1 MRKLMDDFPYSLD
14 KHDVEVVSKKSLFS
28 RFFTV
33 SLVSFK
39 HKLFAGGW
47 SETVEREIFERGD
60 AVVVLP
66 YDPKLDKIVMVEQI
80 RVGCM
85 ENAAHPW
92 AFELVGGMIEQGQSI
107 ESVALRE
114 TEEETGLIAS
124 DLIPMQS
131 YLSSCGGTSERIFLY
146 VAKVDSTQCG
156 DICGLDYEHE
166 DIKVHQFDCE
176 QVFHWLENGKIDAAA
191 VVIALQWFKLNKQ
204 TVLDKWAQTC

>member
-1 MRKLMDDFPYSLD
+1 MRKLMDDFPYSLE
-14 KHDVEVVSKKSLFS
+14 KQDVEVVSKKSLFS

-66 YDPKLDKIVMVEQI
+66 YDPALDKIVMVEQI

-85 ENAAHPW
+85 ENARHPW

-114 TEEETGLIAS
+114 TEEETGLIAT

-146 VAKVDSTQCG
+146 VAKVDSTKCG

-166 DIKVHQFDCE
+166 DIKVHQFDSE

-204 TVLDKWAQTC
+204 QVLDKWAISS

>member
-1 MRKLMDDFPYSLD
+1 MKKLLDDFPYSLN
-14 KHDVEVVSKKSLFS
+14 KQDVEVVAKKSLFS
-28 RFFTV
+28 RFFNV

-47 SETVEREIFERGD
+47 SDTVEREIFERGD

-66 YDPKLDKIVMVEQI
+66 YDPILDQIVMVEQI

-85 ENAAHPW
+85 ENAPHPW
-92 AFELVGGMIEQGQSI
+92 AFELVGGMVEPGQSI

-114 TEEETGLIAS
+114 TEEETGLHAT

-166 DIKVHQFDCE
+166 DIKVHQFSTE
-176 QVFHWLENGKIDAAA
+176 QVFHWLDKGIIDAAA
-191 VVIALQWFKLNKQ
+191 VVIALQWFKLHKQ
-204 TVLDKWAQTC
+204 NVLDKWASKG